1 MPDQHKP
8 PTWKTVL
15 AWVSVICGIIFIL
28 GGLLGGGGA
37 RFSLG
42 CLFFGGAIAAPGLWW
57 MYCEKQDK
65 AALEATAQHTANYN
79 LLSETDRALLGE
91 PPAAEKIRRRWP
103 AVSIASVVAFII
115 GAAIVPAAEKE
126 PAEPKGF
133 ATVETS
139 VEVQTSVVKVT
150 SEEVVTVTET
160 ATEEPEEEASV
171 EEPAAE
177 EPAEAQPEE
186 GQAAQ
191 EEAPAPAPAAVPEPV
206 QQAPAAVAPASTYYS
221 SCAQAK
227 AAGAAPLY
235 AGSPGYSS
243 RLDRDGDG
251 VACEN

>member
-28 GGLLGGGGA
+28 GGLFGSDGIRFIIGGI
-37 RFSLG
+37 
-42 CLFFGGAIAAPGLWW
+42 FFGGAIATPGLWW

-65 AALEATAQHTANYN
+65 AAHKAAAQHTANYN

-91 PPAAEKIRRRWP
+91 PPTAEKMQRRWP
-103 AVSIASVVAFII
+103 VVSIASVVALFA
-115 GAAIVPAAEKE
+115 GAALSPASKNE
-126 PAEPKGF
+126 EPKGF

-160 ATEEPEEEASV
+160 ATEEPEEEAPA

-186 GQAAQ
+186 EQAAQ
-191 EEAPAPAPAAVPEPV
+191 EEAPAPAPMAVPEPV
-206 QQAPAAVAPASTYYS
+206 QQAPAAVAPATTYYS

>member
-1 MPDQHKP
+1 MADQHKP
-8 PTWKTVL
+8 PIWKTAL
-15 AWVSVICGIIFIL
+15 AWASIILGVIFIL
-28 GGLLGGGGA
+28 GGVFGGNGA
-37 RFSLG
+37 RFVIGGL
-42 CLFFGGAIAAPGLWW
+42 LFGGAICTPGLWW
-57 MYCEKQDK
+57 MYCEKRDK
-65 AALEATAQHTANYN
+65 AAREAAAQHAANYS

-91 PPAAEKIRRRWP
+91 PPAAEKMPRRWP
-103 AVSIASVVAFII
+103 VISIASIVALFAGAAFI
-115 GAAIVPAAEKE
+115 PTSEE
-126 PAEPKGF
+126 DEPKGF
-133 ATVETS
+133 STVETS

-160 ATEEPEEEASV
+160 ATEEPEEEAPV

-177 EPAEAQPEE
+177 EPAEAQPEAE
-186 GQAAQ
+186 QAVQ
-191 EEAPAPAPAAVPEPV
+191 EEAPAPAPVAVPEPV
-206 QQAPAAVAPASTYYS
+206 QQAPAAVAPTSTYYS